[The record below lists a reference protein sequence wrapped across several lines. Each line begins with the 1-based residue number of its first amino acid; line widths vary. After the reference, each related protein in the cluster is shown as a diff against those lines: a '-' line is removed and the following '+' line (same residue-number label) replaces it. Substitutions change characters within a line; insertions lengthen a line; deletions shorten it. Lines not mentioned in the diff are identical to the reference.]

1 MTYGQ
6 KKRLKK
12 RLLRILTVNIPLILL
27 FVVIVFPVYWT
38 VVTSLKDES
47 TILDIP
53 IKYFPSP
60 VTFSNY
66 KYIWENMGLITIFST
81 VYL

>member
-47 TILDIP
+47 TILDL
-53 IKYFPSP
+53 S
-60 VTFSNY
+60 
-66 KYIWENMGLITIFST
+66 LIHI
-81 VYL
+81 